1 MRAQR
6 IAIYGKGGI
15 GKSTVATSLSVL
27 FAMAGD
33 KVLHV
38 GCDPKRDSSLRL
50 IDGAPR
56 PSVLEALEACGDQI
70 SPDQIVS
77 VGRHGVELVEA
88 GGPEPG
94 VGCAG
99 RGVSLMLERLD
110 QLGLVEQRAYD
121 RVVYDVLGD
130 VVCGGFAAPLRR
142 GIGQRVYIVTSEEPM
157 SLYAANNIAKAVV
170 KASRNGVSL
179 GGLIVNLR
187 EQGDFRAPLEAF
199 ASSLGT
205 RIIGTIQRDPLVR
218 KAEYRFET
226 VVEYAPKAPSSVE
239 LRRLADAIR
248 NTPPHATFPLP
259 TPLDQDAFVRFVRAH
274 LGDRDAAEPL
284 AGENAGE
291 R

>member
-50 IDGAPR
+50 IDGALR
-56 PSVLEALEACGDQI
+56 PSVLEALEACGDKI

-187 EQGDFRAPLEAF
+187 EHGDFRAPLEAF

-259 TPLDQDAFVRFVRAH
+259 TPLDQDAFVRFVRVH
-274 LGDRDAAEPL
+274 LGDRDAPEPL